1 MVVEAGV
8 KSGSLITANLAIEQN
23 RDVYAVPASIFS
35 SDFSGTNKLIS
46 DGARLAI
53 NPVNVVEAYE
63 NDYPTLNL
71 SKIRTANE
79 IVLDNSEK
87 TLDTSI
93 VKKKSAKELN
103 VKPTP
108 ENNLI
113 DKKYS
118 FENLEKGRENRRKI
132 DENVWSLEGNNKIVY
147 DCIGEEFTQV
157 DDIIEKSGLTAS
169 QVLVALT
176 FLELKKVII
185 SASGKRFKKS

>member
-1 MVVEAGV
+1 ME
-8 KSGSLITANLAIEQN
+8 
-23 RDVYAVPASIFS
+23 
-35 SDFSGTNKLIS
+35 
-46 DGARLAI
+46 
-53 NPVNVVEAYE
+53 E
-63 NDYPTLNL
+63 NDIY
-71 SKIRTANE
+71 
-79 IVLDNSEK
+79 
-87 TLDTSI
+87 SI
-93 VKKKSAKELN
+93 SAI
-103 VKPTP
+103 
-108 ENNLI
+108 NNLI